1 MAKFNNKVSKD
12 YKSNLEKYCAEQLKL
27 EKLPFEY
34 EAVKFELH
42 PSFRYEG
49 MSYEKVTRSK
59 KKVFDLQ
66 NPGIRAITYTPD
78 FVGDGWI
85 IETKGMETSTFKIKW
100 KMFKKHLIENNL
112 HYQLYKPTNQK
123 EVLETIKLI
132 KDGFTE
138 RARTGAKDNKK
149 PLKQRTRRNG
159 QKLLP
164 RSRRGD

>member
-27 EKLPFEY
+27 EKIPFEY

-49 MSYEKVTRSK
+49 TSYEKVTRSK

-100 KMFKKHLIENNL
+100 KMFKKHLIDNNS

-132 KDGFTE
+132 KDE
-138 RARTGAKDNKK
+138 RVHKIPRPVSQRSKNTSK
-149 PLKQRTRRNG
+149 RTRRSG
-159 QKLLP
+159 Q
-164 RSRRGD
+164 